1 VPGNC
6 HPFKGYIST
15 EAMHEDERPV
25 CASIS
30 ITSLVIF
37 KMCLVIQ
44 MGQNVL
50 MNSLGMI
57 RTFQPKYCFFLSS
70 NSIKGR
76 KPHKTL
82 FPYYLL
88 SITPQYYETNCSQQ

>member
-1 VPGNC
+1 MPGNC

-15 EAMHEDERPV
+15 EAMHEDECPV

-76 KPHKTL
+76 KT
-82 FPYYLL
+82 
-88 SITPQYYETNCSQQ
+88 S